1 MAAGTA
7 AEKKQT
13 RYILTLGRRDISW
26 SYQTRYIA
34 TLEDTMSSNTSW
46 GTRGTSQATVR
57 TWIRTPFGQRDE
69 RSRPTRPYVDHGHGV
84 ARQQPP
90 PLV

>member
-1 MAAGTA
+1 
-7 AEKKQT
+7 
-13 RYILTLGRRDISW
+13 
-26 SYQTRYIA
+26 
-34 TLEDTMSSNTSW
+34 MSSNTSW

-69 RSRPTRPYVDHGHGV
+69 RSRPTRPYVDHGHEV